1 MQTELTTNYTPVVFE
16 QLKTEVD
23 SNLAKALSWFCNSC
37 YVTLGSDLGQG
48 QAGKLSAT
56 LKVGD
61 SPLGFSPVPRQF
73 VLLLTCF
80 TMLQNTLTIRHY
92 QALTDRFTSLWSRG
106 YRTDDLRLYLDGY
119 LSALRQDKSL
129 EPILIHRL
137 EEEALRFI
145 QDPSNFEVPYY

>member
-1 MQTELTTNYTPVVFE
+1 MISVKDRLE
-16 QLKTEVD
+16 
-23 SNLAKALSWFCNSC
+23 WFLLPLNKR
-37 YVTLGSDLGQG
+37 V
-48 QAGKLSAT
+48 
-56 LKVGD
+56 
-61 SPLGFSPVPRQF
+61 SPRADSPVPRQF
-73 VLLLTCF
+73 VLLLTGV

-92 QALTDRFTSLWSRG
+92 QALTDRFTGLWSRG